1 MNTVQVR
8 FLGTG
13 DAFGHG
19 GRLQTCILIQ
29 TTKHRILIDFG
40 ASAMISLYRYGVN
53 PNSIDLI
60 LLTHLHGDHFGGL
73 PFFILDAQLI
83 SKRFHPLTVVGPI
96 GSRERIMAAME
107 VMFPGSSKVKQKF
120 DINIYEL
127 EAEQVWDSHGI
138 KVVPYPVIHPSGDP
152 SFALRVECDGR
163 SIAYTGD
170 TEWTEALIQS
180 ARGADLL
187 IAEAYFYE
195 KQIKYH
201 LNFKTLMDHMDE
213 LNPKRMIITHMSQDM
228 LDRLEYIEVE
238 SADDG
243 MIVEI

>member
-138 KVVPYPVIHPSGDP
+138 KVIPYPVIHPSGDP

-187 IAEAYFYE
+187 IAEAYFYK

>member
-138 KVVPYPVIHPSGDP
+138 KVIPYPVIHPSGDP

-170 TEWTEALIQS
+170 TEWTAALRQS
-180 ARGADLL
+180 ARGVDLL
-187 IAEAYFYE
+187 IAEAYFYK

>member
-138 KVVPYPVIHPSGDP
+138 KVIPYPVIHPSGDP

-180 ARGADLL
+180 ARGVDLL
-187 IAEAYFYE
+187 IAEAYFYK

>member
-1 MNTVQVR
+1 MKTVQVR

-29 TTKHRILIDFG
+29 TTRHRILIDFG
-40 ASAMISLYRYGVN
+40 ASAMISLYRYGVD

-83 SKRFHPLTVVGPI
+83 SKRFHPLTIVGPI

-170 TEWTEALIQS
+170 TEWAEALIPA

-195 KQIKYH
+195 K
-201 LNFKTLMDHMDE
+201 
-213 LNPKRMIITHMSQDM
+213 
-228 LDRLEYIEVE
+228 
-238 SADDG
+238 
-243 MIVEI
+243 

>member
-1 MNTVQVR
+1 MDTVQVR

-180 ARGADLL
+180 ARGVDLL
-187 IAEAYFYE
+187 IAEAYFYK

-228 LDRLEYIEVE
+228 LDMLEYIEVE

>member
-180 ARGADLL
+180 ARGVDLL
-187 IAEAYFYE
+187 IAEAYFYK

>member
-1 MNTVQVR
+1 MDTVQVR

-138 KVVPYPVIHPSGDP
+138 KVIPYPVIHPSGDP

-180 ARGADLL
+180 ARGVDLL
-187 IAEAYFYE
+187 IAEAYFYK

>member
-1 MNTVQVR
+1 MKTVQVR

-19 GRLQTCILIQ
+19 GRLQPCILIQ
-29 TTKHRILIDFG
+29 TTRHRILVDFG
-40 ASAMISLYRYGVN
+40 ASAMISLYRFGVD
-53 PNSIDLI
+53 PNSIDII

-83 SKRFHPLTVVGPI
+83 NKRSHPLIIVGPG
-96 GSRERIMAAME
+96 GSRKRITAAME

-120 DINIYEL
+120 EINIYEL
-127 EAEQVWDSHGI
+127 EAEQVWDFHEI
-138 KVVPYPVIHPSGDP
+138 TVIPYPVIHPSGGP
-152 SFALRVECDGR
+152 SFALRIECDGR
-163 SIAYTGD
+163 VIVYTGD
-170 TEWTEALIQS
+170 TEWTEALIPA

-201 LNFKTLMDHMDE
+201 LNFKTLMDHME
-213 LNPKRMIITHMSQDM
+213 KLNPKRLIITHMSQDM
-228 LDRLEYIEVE
+228 LDRLEHIEVE
-238 SADDG
+238 SAYDG
-243 MIVEI
+243 MVVEI

>member
-1 MNTVQVR
+1 MKKVQVR

-29 TTKHRILIDFG
+29 TTRHRILVDFG
-40 ASAMISLYRYGVN
+40 ASAMISLYRFGVD
-53 PNSIDLI
+53 PNSIDII

-83 SKRFHPLTVVGPI
+83 SKRFHPLTIVGPI

-107 VMFPGSSKVKQKF
+107 VMFPGSSKIKQKF

-127 EAEQVWDSHGI
+127 EAEQVWDSRGI

-152 SFALRVECDGR
+152 SYALRVECDGR

-170 TEWTEALIQS
+170 TEWTEALIPA

-201 LNFKTLMDHMDE
+201 LNFKTLMDHME
-213 LNPKRMIITHMSQDM
+213 KLNPKRLIITHMSQDM
-228 LDRLEYIEVE
+228 LDRLEHIEVE
-238 SADDG
+238 SAYDG
-243 MIVEI
+243 MVVEI

>member
-180 ARGADLL
+180 ARGVDLL
-187 IAEAYFYE
+187 IAEAYFYK

-228 LDRLEYIEVE
+228 LDMLEYIEVE

>member
-187 IAEAYFYE
+187 IAEAYFYK

>member
-120 DINIYEL
+120 DINIYEF
-127 EAEQVWDSHGI
+127 EAEQVWNSHGI

-180 ARGADLL
+180 ARGVDLL